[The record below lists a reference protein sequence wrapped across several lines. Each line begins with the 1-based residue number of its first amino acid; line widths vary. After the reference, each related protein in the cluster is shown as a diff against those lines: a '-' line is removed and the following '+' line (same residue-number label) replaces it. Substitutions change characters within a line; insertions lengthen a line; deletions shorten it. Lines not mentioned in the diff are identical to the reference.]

1 MSNQQLEQLVGLSK
15 EQIVG
20 KTDYDIFPQEIAE
33 QFRASDRAVQLAG
46 HCLEQEEVF
55 RLNQRT
61 YTFVTSKCPFYDAT
75 GAIYAVCGVST
86 NITARKRVE
95 PERDRFFNL
104 SLDMLVIGNY
114 DGYITH
120 LNPAWERI
128 LGFTLEELKV
138 QPFIEL
144 IHPEDV
150 AATQAEI
157 EKLKAGIPVS
167 SFENRYRCKDNSYK
181 WLSWTVV
188 PFLEEKLMYAVARD
202 VSDVCNELCLRKQAE
217 EVLLRANEELEI
229 RVEERTAHLRQV
241 NDELVAE
248 IVERRQVEIA
258 LRKSESLYRTLV
270 ETIPHGILE
279 IDTTGIIIFSNRAN
293 QRMLGYADEEL
304 LGKSILDLAS
314 ESERSNLLEDMARQV
329 QDQPPPSPYLGK
341 FLTKD
346 GNLIDVQG
354 DWNYKRDEQG
364 QVTGFISVVTDIT
377 QRKQAEQKIQ
387 FQARLLDA
395 VQQSVVATDLA
406 GNIIYW
412 NRYAEQLY
420 GWEASEVLGRSV
432 VDVTPAATTK
442 EQAVEIMSRL
452 QMGESWSG
460 EFWVQQRDGSA
471 FPAMVFDSPI
481 RDDEARL
488 IGIIGISVDITQRKQ
503 AEEAQRK
510 SEELYRTLASNF
522 PNGVVSLFDKDLRYT
537 LTEGKGLAEVGLSKE
552 FLEGK
557 TLAEIFSPEVC
568 EIKERAY
575 RAALDGNPTS
585 CEIPFGDRCYWMH
598 ALPVRNER
606 GEIYAGMSM
615 SQDISDR
622 KRAEQALLEE
632 RNFVSAI
639 LDIAAALIM
648 VCDREGRFIRINRA
662 CEQITGYS
670 LDEVKGKYFWDL
682 FLIPEEVEPVKAI
695 FQELQLGQF
704 PKEHE
709 NYWVTR
715 DGNRRLISWSN
726 TVLLDADGLV
736 KYIVSIGIDITERKR
751 AQEIRRALEREQEL
765 SELRLRFFSMA
776 SHEFRTPL
784 STILVS
790 TKILESCAQEWS
802 EEKRLRNIRRI
813 NSAAKNMNHL
823 LDDILT
829 INRAETGKLEFN
841 PTLIDIE
848 QLCQQVVEEMRLFA
862 GSQHILTF
870 SYQSEYKKAFIDKK
884 QLCFIMTNLLS
895 NAIKYSPKGG
905 EVHLALTSEQGEV
918 TFQIRDPGIGIPLSD
933 QPHLFEA
940 FHRGENVGNIP
951 GSGLG
956 LTVVKKCVDLH
967 CGRISVT
974 SEVGVG
980 TTFTVTIPFRGRR
993 DYSSYL

>member
-1 MSNQQLEQLVGLSK
+1 MCS
-15 EQIVG
+15 
-20 KTDYDIFPQEIAE
+20 
-33 QFRASDRAVQLAG
+33 
-46 HCLEQEEVF
+46 H
-55 RLNQRT
+55 
-61 YTFVTSKCPFYDAT
+61 
-75 GAIYAVCGVST
+75 
-86 NITARKRVE
+86 
-95 PERDRFFNL
+95 
-104 SLDMLVIGNY
+104 
-114 DGYITH
+114 
-120 LNPAWERI
+120 
-128 LGFTLEELKV
+128 
-138 QPFIEL
+138 
-144 IHPEDV
+144 
-150 AATQAEI
+150 
-157 EKLKAGIPVS
+157 
-167 SFENRYRCKDNSYK
+167 
-181 WLSWTVV
+181 
-188 PFLEEKLMYAVARD
+188 
-202 VSDVCNELCLRKQAE
+202 
-217 EVLLRANEELEI
+217 
-229 RVEERTAHLRQV
+229 
-241 NDELVAE
+241 
-248 IVERRQVEIA
+248 
-258 LRKSESLYRTLV
+258 
-270 ETIPHGILE
+270 
-279 IDTTGIIIFSNRAN
+279 
-293 QRMLGYADEEL
+293 
-304 LGKSILDLAS
+304 
-314 ESERSNLLEDMARQV
+314 
-329 QDQPPPSPYLGK
+329 
-341 FLTKD
+341 
-346 GNLIDVQG
+346 
-354 DWNYKRDEQG
+354 
-364 QVTGFISVVTDIT
+364 
-377 QRKQAEQKIQ
+377 
-387 FQARLLDA
+387 
-395 VQQSVVATDLA
+395 
-406 GNIIYW
+406 
-412 NRYAEQLY
+412 
-420 GWEASEVLGRSV
+420 
-432 VDVTPAATTK
+432 
-442 EQAVEIMSRL
+442 
-452 QMGESWSG
+452 
-460 EFWVQQRDGSA
+460 
-471 FPAMVFDSPI
+471 
-481 RDDEARL
+481 
-488 IGIIGISVDITQRKQ
+488 
-503 AEEAQRK
+503 
-510 SEELYRTLASNF
+510 LYRTLASNF

-639 LDIAAALIM
+639 LDIAGALIV

-670 LDEVKGKYFWDL
+670 LDEVKGKYVWDV

-695 FQELQLGQF
+695 LWELQSGQF

-715 DGNRRLISWSN
+715 DGNRRLIAWSN

-848 QLCQQVVEEMRLFA
+848 QLCQQVVEEMRLSA
-862 GSQHILTF
+862 GSQHLLTF
-870 SYQSEYKKAFIDKK
+870 SNQSEYIKAFIDEK
-884 QLCFIMTNLLS
+884 LLHFIMTNLLS

-905 EVHLALTSEQGEV
+905 EVHLALTSERGEV
-918 TFQIRDPGIGIPLSD
+918 TFQIRDRGIGIPLSD

-967 CGRISVT
+967 GGRISVT

-980 TTFTVTIPFRGRR
+980 TTFTVTIPFREAR
-993 DYSSYL
+993 D